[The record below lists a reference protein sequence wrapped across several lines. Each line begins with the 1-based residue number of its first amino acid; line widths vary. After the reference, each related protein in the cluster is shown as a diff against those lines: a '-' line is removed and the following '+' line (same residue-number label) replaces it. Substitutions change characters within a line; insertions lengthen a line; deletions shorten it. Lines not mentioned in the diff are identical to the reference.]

1 MKEYFTPVE
10 FPELDK
16 PKNDPPADAPPP
28 TEESQLK
35 TEMADFH
42 AMVMALISAIRSGE
56 SLIAP
61 GMQLKGSGLLNAI
74 ERMRQFPSQSTMQEF
89 LAVGQQDINR
99 RFAQECE
106 TMLKA
111 KYTFAYG
118 QGPLDRFPA
127 LKRVLYG
134 E

>member
-10 FPELDK
+10 FPELEE
-16 PKNDPPADAPPP
+16 PKSDPPTDAPQ
-28 TEESQLK
+28 TDEAQLK

-42 AMVMALISAIRSGE
+42 AMVMALIAAIRSGE

-61 GMQLKGSGLLNAI
+61 GIQLKGSGLLGAI
-74 ERMRQFPSQSTMQEF
+74 DRMRQFPSKSTIREF
-89 LAVGQQDINR
+89 LSVGEQDINR

-106 TMLKA
+106 TWLKA
-111 KYTFAYG
+111 KYTFAMG
-118 QGPLDRFPA
+118 KGPIDRFPQ
-127 LKRVLYG
+127 LRKILYG

>member
-10 FPELDK
+10 FPELDP

-28 TEESQLK
+28 TETGQLK

-42 AMVMALISAIRSGE
+42 AIVMALITAIRSGE

-61 GMQLKGSGLLNAI
+61 SVQLKGSGLLNAI
-74 ERMRQFPSQSTMQEF
+74 ERMRQFPSKSTIQEF
-89 LAVGQQDINR
+89 LDVGAQDINR
-99 RFAQECE
+99 RFSQECE

-111 KYTFAYG
+111 KYTFSYG
-118 QGPLDRFPA
+118 KAPLERFPM
-127 LKRVLYG
+127 LRRVLYG